1 MKWLLIYEFDVEIYR
16 RAPTIRI
23 FLEDVLLNE
32 IILNQNTIGV
42 IEFDYIPK
50 DKNKLTVEFINDD
63 NNYSNGFMSRATYIT
78 PKLLTILPL
87 TLIQNIKKLP
97 EKIFRHEINFSRD
110 NYYIYR
116 CTGVGCRILKNKF
129 IKGYEYIKHYYK
141 RRTGFPESLSESV
154 FGEASDLY
162 NKLYNN
168 TNYNFHETFTYSKS
182 EKFDFILYKKHNTL
196 ILNKTLGY
204 WRVHQLL
211 IARLKSL
218 DIIKKYMNK

>member
-50 DKNKLTVEFINDD
+50 DENKLTVEFINDD
-63 NNYSNGFMSRATYIT
+63 NNYSNGFMSRATYIA

-97 EKIFRHEINFSRD
+97 EKIFRHEVNFSRD

-116 CTGVGCRILKNKF
+116 CTGVGCRRLKNKF

-141 RRTGFPESLSESV
+141 HRTGFPESLSESV
-154 FGEASDLY
+154 FGGSELY
-162 NKLYNN
+162 GD
-168 TNYNFHETFTYSKS
+168 TNYKFHQAFTYSKS